1 MNETGPR
8 VEFDIEAMA
17 RARLERDAEGID
29 PRPLLQRIQGTLS
42 SARSPR
48 VPVVTRRRPGSLV
61 WKWAGVAAAAAAVIG
76 VLALFLHSRTALARG
91 EIVVREARR
100 AHTMPVDR
108 CYVVEVRRESSMAAE
123 LSPAAPQV
131 RLTRLWTRG
140 DRFWV
145 ESVRP
150 EERWAWG
157 RDEENRFWIAF
168 GPHNAVSI
176 EASEVPYGLNVYCD
190 LHSLNVEK
198 LLGDVLNRFDVT
210 RETTAADTEPS
221 TIRIHATAHTT
232 PRQYPGIQTVQ
243 LEIDAETR
251 VVRRMVIRRTLNGLP
266 FATVTYTLAETDAID
281 PDDYLL
287 EGHLTAPFKIYS
299 RDHEPRRRK
308 ELLARWFGPRA
319 ERWIRVLEPVN

>member
-8 VEFDIEAMA
+8 VEFDIEAWA
-17 RARLERDAEGID
+17 RARLERDAERFD
-29 PRPLLQRIQGTLS
+29 PRPLFQKIQGTLS
-42 SARSPR
+42 SASSPC
-48 VPVVTRRRPGSLV
+48 VPVVTGRRPGRVV
-61 WKWAGVAAAAAAVIG
+61 WKWAGVSAAALIG
-76 VLALFLHSRTALARG
+76 VVALFLQNRTALARG
-91 EIVVREARR
+91 EIVVREARQ

-108 CYVVEVRRESSMAAE
+108 CYLVEVRRESSMAAE

-131 RLTRLWTRG
+131 RLTLLWTRG

-150 EERWAWG
+150 EQRWAWG

-168 GPHNAVSI
+168 GPHTAVSM
-176 EASEVPYGLNVYCD
+176 EAGEVPYGLNVYCD

-210 RETTAADTEPS
+210 REAKAADTEPS
-221 TIRIHATAHTT
+221 TIRIHATARAT

-287 EGHLTAPFKIYS
+287 EGHLTEPFEIYS
-299 RDHEPRRRK
+299 RDHDPRRRK

-319 ERWIRVLEPVN
+319 ERWIRALEPVN